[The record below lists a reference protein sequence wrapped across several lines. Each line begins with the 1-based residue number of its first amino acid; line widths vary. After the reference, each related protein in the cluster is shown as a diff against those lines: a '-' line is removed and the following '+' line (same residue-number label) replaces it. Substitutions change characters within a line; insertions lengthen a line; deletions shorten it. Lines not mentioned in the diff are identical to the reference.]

1 MMATSGAGPP
11 GPRERGAWRG
21 AGVPAIQ
28 TMLRILRAFAWM
40 RWRILVNSLEKTGA
54 RDVVER
60 FSLAIE
66 HIAPILLLVLLVPSA
81 LALAGVA
88 GYSGYELAVQ
98 ERTLVPFEFLR
109 YLLLAATG
117 FAIIGPILVPTADRT
132 NAVRLLL
139 LPIPPRALY
148 VAQLGS
154 TLTDP
159 WTLMILPVALALPV
173 GVLAGGAPL
182 AALTTLA
189 AGVLFIVAIT
199 GIAALVTT
207 ILHLLLRDRRRG
219 EILALLFILI
229 LPLLS
234 LLPSVISASER
245 RERRA
250 VAERAHDAVP
260 KTERATRVPPWV
272 EDAGTRV
279 LALVP
284 SELYT
289 STVRGIRSERPVA
302 GTPLLLLLASTIAVH
317 GIGLLLFQR
326 VLASPGTTGARRTA
340 STRAVW
346 GRTLPGISPG
356 SSAVALTLVRLAL
369 RTPRGRAIMLSPLLM
384 LGLFGVLVYRS
395 GSFDFGPFGSTG
407 GFGLAVFAAFVA
419 LASILPIGMNQFAV
433 DGAGLTMTLL
443 APLSTRQILAGKA
456 VGAAL
461 ISIPPALVCVL
472 LAAATFRSG
481 EPAMWAALILSLPAT
496 YILTSPAGAIF
507 SAIFPRVVDMNS
519 IGRGSNAHGLS
530 GFLGM
535 LGFAAAALPCVLLTV
550 LATRLLGRPWL
561 APVLILLWCGVAF
574 TVARLVFRVA
584 ERIFDRRRENLAM
597 LM

>member
-1 MMATSGAGPP
+1 
-11 GPRERGAWRG
+11 
-21 AGVPAIQ
+21 
-28 TMLRILRAFAWM
+28 MLRILRAFAWM

-54 RDVVER
+54 RDTVER

-66 HIAPILLLVLLVPSA
+66 HITPILLLVLLVPSA
-81 LALAGVA
+81 LVLAGVA
-88 GYSGYELAVQ
+88 GYSGYELAAQ
-98 ERTLVPFEFLR
+98 SRTLVPFEFIR
-109 YLLLAATG
+109 YLLLALTG
-117 FAIIGPILVPTADRT
+117 FAIVGPILVPAADRT

-159 WTLMILPVALALPV
+159 WTLMMLPVALALPV
-173 GVLAGGAPL
+173 GVLAGGAPV
-182 AALTTLA
+182 AALTALA
-189 AGVLFIVAIT
+189 AGLLFIFTISGIT
-199 GIAALVTT
+199 ALITT

-229 LPLLS
+229 LPVLS
-234 LLPSVISASER
+234 FLPSVIGASER

-250 VAERAHDAVP
+250 AADRAPEIVR
-260 KTERATRVPPWV
+260 KMERATRVPQWI

-279 LALVP
+279 FALVP

-289 STVRGIRSERPVA
+289 SSVRAIRSERPFA
-302 GTPLLLLLASTIAVH
+302 GTPLLLLLAGAIGVH

-346 GRTLPGISPG
+346 GRTLPGVSPG
-356 SSAVALTLVRLAL
+356 ASAVALTLMRLAL
-369 RTPRGRAIMLSPLLM
+369 RTPRGRATLLSPLLM
-384 LGLFGVLVYRS
+384 LVVFGVLVYRS
-395 GSFDFGPFGSTG
+395 GSFDFGPFGETG
-407 GFGLAVFAAFVA
+407 GFGVAVFAAFVG
-419 LASILPIGMNQFAV
+419 LVSILPIAMNQFAV

-443 APLSTRQILAGKA
+443 APLTARQVLAGKA
-456 VGAAL
+456 IGGAA
-461 ISIPPALVCVL
+461 ISIVPAFVCVL
-472 LAAATFRSG
+472 LAAATFRTG
-481 EPAMWAALILSLPAT
+481 HPALWAALTLSLPAT
-496 YILTSPAGAIF
+496 YILTSPAAAIF

-519 IGRGSNAHGLS
+519 IGRGSNAHALS

-535 LGFAAAALPCVLLTV
+535 LGFIAAALPCVALTL

-561 APVLILLWCGVAF
+561 APVLLLLWCAGTFAI
-574 TVARLVFRVA
+574 ARLLFHLA
-584 ERIFDRRRENLAM
+584 ERVFDRRRENLAM